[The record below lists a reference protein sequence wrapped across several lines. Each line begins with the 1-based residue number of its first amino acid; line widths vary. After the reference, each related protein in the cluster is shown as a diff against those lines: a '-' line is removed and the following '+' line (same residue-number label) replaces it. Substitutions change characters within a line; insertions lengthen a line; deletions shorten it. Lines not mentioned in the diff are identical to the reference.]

1 MQDSILDENNGYC
14 PTAWLMTKD
23 CCGITSSA
31 ESSFNYGSEPTQA
44 KTQLGLLSPLHCAVQ
59 LTIGKPDDD
68 TVSVM
73 WNYNRTDVAS
83 FGTAVNSLWVVV
95 PD

>member
-1 MQDSILDENNGYC
+1 MLL
-14 PTAWLMTKD
+14 AR
-23 CCGITSSA
+23 
-31 ESSFNYGSEPTQA
+31 SSFNYGSEPTQA

>member
-1 MQDSILDENNGYC
+1 MLL
-14 PTAWLMTKD
+14 AR
-23 CCGITSSA
+23 
-31 ESSFNYGSEPTQA
+31 SSFNYGSEPTQA
-44 KTQLGLLSPLHCAVQ
+44 KTQLGLLSPFSAVQ

-73 WNYNRTDVAS
+73 WNYNGTDVAN